1 MHIFHFHSTFF
12 YTVLAKAMLCAI
24 KKYKFIAD
32 SENLIGNFK
41 ERIDISDWHNVI
53 LTDSYRNLIHVMNM
67 REEMDLFS
75 FVHAAIFK
83 IIFRVCIAF
92 VIC

>member
-41 ERIDISDWHNVI
+41 ERIDISDWHNCHNAI
-53 LTDSYRNLIHVMNM
+53 LTDLYRNLIHVMNM
-67 REEMDLFS
+67 REDMDLFS
-75 FVHAAIFK
+75 FVHAAILK
-83 IIFRVCIAF
+83 
-92 VIC
+92 